1 MPKLRRR
8 LRVGGVN
15 LVLPANISNT
25 AAANNALI
33 MNNNNLSTDTSGGSQ
48 ASSSQSVQQDDRPII
63 GELDR
68 ISLCLLLANG
78 NDDVSMGTSFFV
90 VVFIQLLMMGEN

>member
-1 MPKLRRR
+1 M
-8 LRVGGVN
+8 RVGGVN

-25 AAANNALI
+25 AAAANNALI
-33 MNNNNLSTDTSGGSQ
+33 INNNNLSTDTSGGSQ

-63 GELDR
+63 GESDR

-78 NDDVSMGTSFFV
+78 DDDVSMGTSFFCWFYSTV
-90 VVFIQLLMMGEN
+90 NDGRE